1 MNQLTIAIDG
11 PASSG
16 KSTVAKIIAKKLGL
30 VYIDTGA
37 MYRVIAYE
45 AFANK
50 IDINDAEKIHELAK
64 NTVITFKIE
73 NEQQSV
79 YSNGKDVTDVIRHPE
94 ATNSV
99 SQVAAYADV
108 RRELVSQQ
116 RKMAESN
123 GVVMDGRDIGTVVLP
138 HADVKIF
145 LVASVEERAMRRFEE
160 NKANGVDT
168 PLDQLTKEIELRDYK
183 DSTRES
189 SPLKQAEDAY
199 LVDTTQKD
207 IPKVVEEIVRIIENN
222 TKNSIDRK

>member
-1 MNQLTIAIDG
+1 M
-11 PASSG
+11 
-16 KSTVAKIIAKKLGL
+16 
-30 VYIDTGA
+30 
-37 MYRVIAYE
+37 
-45 AFANK
+45 
-50 IDINDAEKIHELAK
+50 
-64 NTVITFKIE
+64 
-73 NEQQSV
+73 
-79 YSNGKDVTDVIRHPE
+79 TDVIRHPE

-160 NKANGVDT
+160 NKANGIDT

>member
-1 MNQLTIAIDG
+1 MAVASKVSPIA
-11 PASSG
+11 
-16 KSTVAKIIAKKLGL
+16 TVPEVRNYVDRKLREFGEKK
-30 VYIDTGA
+30 
-37 MYRVIAYE
+37 R
-45 AFANK
+45 
-50 IDINDAEKIHELAK
+50 
-64 NTVITFKIE
+64 
-73 NEQQSV
+73 
-79 YSNGKDVTDVIRHPE
+79 
-94 ATNSV
+94 
-99 SQVAAYADV
+99 
-108 RRELVSQQ
+108 
-116 RKMAESN
+116 
-123 GVVMDGRDIGTVVLP
+123 VVMDGRDIGTVVLP

-160 NKANGVDT
+160 NKANGIDT